1 VTTTGDGESPP
12 AEGVECGQ
20 KSPAENVPV
29 ENEVTVCTDATPPI
43 AEAQEVTAD
52 TLQVATPPV
61 AKSQSEDSLP
71 GSMPKELTENQPV
84 EKLLETEQQESHFRD
99 TLPAPVS
106 GPPEQPTDD
115 PSRAV
120 TPPASNTPDEPVGEE
135 VSHSISAEPEGIGT
149 EPVEGGVAKGSDSN
163 LPQDSHSGTPD
174 SRSEVPCKFAHSIL
188 RVRVLRS

>member
-1 VTTTGDGESPP
+1 MTTTGDGESPP

-20 KSPAENVPV
+20 KSPAPV
-29 ENEVTVCTDATPPI
+29 ENEVTVCTDAIPPI

-52 TLQVATPPV
+52 TLQVAMPPV

-84 EKLLETEQQESHFRD
+84 EKLLETKHQEPHFRD

-135 VSHSISAEPEGIGT
+135 GSHSISAEPEGIGA
-149 EPVEGGVAKGSDSN
+149 EPVEVGVAKGSDSN
-163 LPQDSHSGTPD
+163 LPQEPHSGTPD
-174 SRSEVPCKFAHSIL
+174 SKSEIPCKFAHSIL
-188 RVRVLRS
+188 HVRVLRS